1 MQKAGFLTTGLIF
14 CRSTARF
21 VSDLIRS
28 SEYRFPCDAAY
39 LSNIGQKIMGFLLQS
54 AVIAM
59 VVCSAKVSA
68 DVNVNYDR
76 KGRF

>member
-1 MQKAGFLTTGLIF
+1 MSILCG
-14 CRSTARF
+14 STARF
-21 VSDLIRS
+21 VSDLTRNV
-28 SEYRFPCDAAY
+28 EDRFSRDAAY
-39 LSNIGQKIMGFLLQS
+39 LSNIGQKKMGFLLQS

-76 KGRF
+76 NGRF